1 MKTPWAPLIALLA
14 LVALTAMA
22 CGEETPEPTPTP
34 VPTVAPTPTP
44 TPTPVP
50 PTPTPTPAAAAEPT
64 APAMTFDVPGFT
76 TEVTGQEI
84 ADTLFDEEEQA
95 CIREAVGDAAYAM
108 LLESSPLT
116 PDAQGTT
123 SFFGECLAP
132 ETAVVL
138 FMAGFQ
144 AAAEGAISENS
155 LNCIG
160 NAALPHAAGLFEAEL
175 DPAVQFSLIGCLTGQ
190 EMQVLQRLTTQ

>member
-1 MKTPWAPLIALLA
+1 MKTPWVTLVALLA

-44 TPTPVP
+44 TPVP

-64 APAMTFDVPGFT
+64 APAMTFDVPAFT
-76 TEVTGQEI
+76 AEVTGQEI
-84 ADTLFDEEEQA
+84 ADTLFNEEEEA
-95 CIREAVGDAAYAM
+95 CVREAIGEDAYAM
-108 LLESSPLT
+108 LIESQPLT
-116 PDAQGTT
+116 PEAQGTT
-123 SFFGECLAP
+123 SFFGQCLTP
-132 ETAVVL
+132 ETGVVL
-138 FMAGFQ
+138 FLAGFQ

-160 NAALPHAAGLFEAEL
+160 NAALPHHAVLFEAEL
-175 DPAVQFSLIGCLTGQ
+175 DGAVSFALIACLTGQ
-190 EMQVLQRLTTQ
+190 EMQVLQALSTQ

>member
-1 MKTPWAPLIALLA
+1 MKTPWALLIALLA
-14 LVALTAMA
+14 VVVLMAVA

-34 VPTVAPTPTP
+34 VPTPTPMPTP

-50 PTPTPTPAAAAEPT
+50 PTPTPMPAAAAEPT
-64 APAMTFDVPGFT
+64 VPAMTFTVPEFT
-76 TEVTGQEI
+76 AAVTGQEI
-84 ADTLFDEEEQA
+84 ADTLFSEEEQA
-95 CIREAVGDAAYAM
+95 CIRGAIGDDAYAM

-123 SFFGECLAP
+123 SFFGECLTP

-138 FMAGFQ
+138 FLAGFQ
-144 AAAEGAISENS
+144 SAAEGAISENS

-160 NAALPHAAGLFEAEL
+160 NAALPHAAVLFEAEL

>member
-44 TPTPVP
+44 TPVP

-64 APAMTFDVPGFT
+64 APSMTFTVP
-76 TEVTGQEI
+76 ELPPDVTGQYI
-84 ADTLFDEEEQA
+84 ADALFSEEEQT
-95 CIREAVGDAAYAM
+95 CIREAVGEDAYAM
-108 LLESSPLT
+108 LLESNPLD
-116 PDAQGTT
+116 PAAQGSTT
-123 SFFGECLAP
+123 FFGKCLSQQ
-132 ETAVVL
+132 TSVVL
-138 FMAGFQ
+138 FLAAFQ
-144 AAAEGAISENS
+144 GAAEGAISENS

-160 NAALPHAAGLFEAEL
+160 NAALPHHAVLFEAQL

>member
-44 TPTPVP
+44 TPVP

-64 APAMTFDVPGFT
+64 APPVTFTVPEFSPD
-76 TEVTGQEI
+76 VTGQDI
-84 ADTLFDEEEQA
+84 AELFSEEEQT
-95 CIREAVGDAAYAM
+95 CIREAIGEDAYAM
-108 LLESSPLT
+108 LLESNPLT
-116 PDAQGTT
+116 PEAQGTT
-123 SFFGECLAP
+123 SFFGECLSP
-132 ETAVVL
+132 ETGVVL
-138 FMAGFQ
+138 FLAGFQ
-144 AAAEGAISENS
+144 SAAGGAISENS

-160 NAALPHAAGLFEAEL
+160 NAALPHHAVLFEAEL

>member
-1 MKTPWAPLIALLA
+1 MKTPWALLIALLA

-44 TPTPVP
+44 TPVP

-64 APAMTFDVPGFT
+64 APPMTFTVPEFPPD
-76 TEVTGQEI
+76 VTGQHI
-84 ADTLFDEEEQA
+84 ADTLFTEEEQT
-95 CIREAVGDAAYAM
+95 CIRDAVGEDAYAV
-108 LLESSPLT
+108 LLESNPLT
-116 PDAQGTT
+116 PEAQGSTT
-123 SFFGECLAP
+123 FFGECLSP

-138 FMAGFQ
+138 FLAGFQ
-144 AAAEGAISENS
+144 GATGGAISENS

-160 NAALPHAAGLFEAEL
+160 NEALPHHAILFEEEL

>member
-1 MKTPWAPLIALLA
+1 MKTPWVTLIALLA

-44 TPTPVP
+44 TPTPAP
-50 PTPTPTPAAAAEPT
+50 PTPTPTAAAATQPS
-64 APAMTFDVPGFT
+64 APAMTFDVPEFPPAL
-76 TEVTGQEI
+76 TGKDLAE
-84 ADTLFDEEEQA
+84 ALFSEEEQT
-95 CIREAVGDAAYAM
+95 CIREAVGEDAYAV
-108 LLESSPLT
+108 LLESNPLSPE
-116 PDAQGTT
+116 AQGSTT
-123 SFFGECLAP
+123 FFGECLSQ

-138 FMAGFQ
+138 FLAGFQ
-144 AAAEGAISENS
+144 GAAGGQISADS

-160 NAALPHAAGLFEAEL
+160 NAALPYHAVLFEAEL

-190 EMQVLQRLTTQ
+190 EMQILQRLATQ